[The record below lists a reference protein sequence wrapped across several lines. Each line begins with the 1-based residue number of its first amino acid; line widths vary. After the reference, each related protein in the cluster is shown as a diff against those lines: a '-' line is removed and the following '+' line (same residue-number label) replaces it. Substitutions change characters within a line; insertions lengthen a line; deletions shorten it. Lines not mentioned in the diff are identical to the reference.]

1 MQSEQNSTAYWFR
14 PLRFWGV
21 FALYYPVSRKG
32 FIATA
37 FLVAPLVLLFL
48 FIESQELSLFDTL
61 FQFAPWAI
69 AFGAIFDLLCFR
81 FGEYPSWWY
90 KKTPEKGA

>member
-1 MQSEQNSTAYWFR
+1 M
-14 PLRFWGV
+14 
-21 FALYYPVSRKG
+21 FAFYYPTSRQG
-32 FIATA
+32 FVATV
-37 FLVAPLVLLFL
+37 LLVLPLIVLFF
-48 FIESQELSLFDTL
+48 FIRSQAVSLFDTL

-90 KKTPEKGA
+90 KKTPEGV